1 MIEFNFSN
9 IENMELSQLY
19 QQLGMADFTYIETS
33 EFLERLQ
40 EYRQSLHNQIKKSY
54 DNNTDIRQTG
64 SGESSS
70 AR

>member
-54 DNNTDIRQTG
+54 DNNTDIHQAG
-64 SGESSS
+64 SGESSGT
-70 AR
+70 R